1 MIDPKKAASL
11 AAIKAARLAVKLAK
25 NPKERQVATSALKK
39 IMNDGFFKTSKE
51 AGKKVVEGVKN
62 KLKQNQKELKEQLA
76 MFTPKTG
83 KVVSKLQPSKIAR
96 TEALR
101 AAAKKKENSK
111 IPTGD
116 KQKIRVRA
124 NVNKVEGKAPKQLEM
139 FTKAGK
145 VRDTVNKSNDR
156 IAKAASDKAAAA
168 KSSLIKR
175 RAMGS
180 GVATSVGGVGYAL
193 GKGNNK
199 PTPTVTPAVQ
209 TKKVE
214 PSQTPSEAKAML
226 EKKRAAAKERIANQS
241 KPKER
246 KTIDSDRRKTPRQR
260 MLDNEN
266 KRLKDRKYK

>member
-25 NPKERQVATSALKK
+25 NPKERQVATAALKK

-199 PTPTVTPAVQ
+199 PTPTVTPAVKS
-209 TKKVE
+209 KKAA

-241 KPKER
+241 KPR